1 MKILSCST
9 YQHRKNTFLVH
20 ENYQNNSNISKSPSF
35 GNSKAELARGVL
47 KNKDILSIFSDF
59 ISKTGKTSPTE
70 AFLELLAIAAG
81 GLGLNE
87 LVKNLKQDNADTA
100 TMLGD
105 DIFEKS
111 NYDFTK
117 VTPNYTPIVEVLNQ
131 NIQFHPI
138 KKDTTIAEVKDAAKS
153 VKLADTPAEPV
164 VSEGTEIP
172 NIEIKE
178 VETDTTYPKKYSFPK
193 KGKLTVGQEAL
204 KAVSERLTLEKEVY
218 EKMDIIC
225 HVLTD
230 NIEYRTK
237 TGIKLNCNTVANTFA
252 STLKPWDS
260 KDVADT
266 ILKMY
271 TALGLEDYES
281 EFQDSVPPAIETE
294 KHEELPETSATA
306 TPAVAAPAEE
316 NFATVSD
323 GTKAENEVYPKQYV
337 FPKKWGRLTN
347 AQDALKKAT
356 EQLVLDKETYEKLDA
371 ICHLVINNKEYKIKS
386 GVVLSSN
393 ALANTFATNLKPDD
407 SAVNDLISIWYSG
420 MLGLDEQNSKSDT
433 RSTTSP
439 TTNAETQEEPSE
451 ETDIPEKKTRN
462 NNKGQRLVHASNSG
476 RTGELSGIG
485 KNPKSSET
493 SKKKEIILSDEYKN
507 TPQNPGLRYIY
518 VTPAHLRD
526 NDIFCTPR
534 CIKKTDSKGNQKPMY
549 LHSTEGALANL
560 ISRFKYYTKHPENV
574 TNMEEYFNNKL
585 LQYPSLPLSL
595 RFFTGKPLNDPKQ
608 CDLYDLKKELY
619 APKSKYFKEDDSK
632 TLSERC
638 RENHYKNI
646 AQAIKKYGENEI
658 FARMSNMIIAPQNKK
673 YVQYFT
679 SHAITRFFERYVDFN
694 DIDNLETQFTQKL
707 DMLFNILK
715 RALLENS
722 VQVKTYLP
730 YYSAEIK
737 KGKIHVSYSASI
749 TIPSE
754 IFTDEEKKI
763 FGTEAIML
771 GLGEDINTSDD
782 GITTFQPI
790 IKSIYAES
798 PMELLERITK

>member
-1 MKILSCST
+1 MKILSCNT
-9 YQHRKNTFLVH
+9 YQLRKNTPLVH
-20 ENYQNNSNISKSPSF
+20 ENYQNSSNISISPSF
-35 GNSKAELARGVL
+35 GNSKTELARGVL
-47 KNKDILSIFSDF
+47 KNKDLLSIFSDF
-59 ISKTGKTSPTE
+59 ISKTGKTSPSE

-87 LVKNLKQDNADTA
+87 LVKNLKQDNADTIIP
-100 TMLGD
+100 LGD
-105 DIFEKS
+105 DIFEKT
-111 NYDFTK
+111 NCDYTK
-117 VTPNYTPIVEVLNQ
+117 VTPNYTPIVEALNQ
-131 NIQFHPI
+131 NIQFNPE
-138 KKDTTIAEVKDAAKS
+138 KEDTIIAGTKDAAES
-153 VKLADTPAEPV
+153 AKLADSPAEST
-164 VSEGTEIP
+164 VSGETEIP
-172 NIEIKE
+172 NNEIKE
-178 VETDTTYPKKYSFPK
+178 AETDTTYPKRYSFPK

-204 KAVSERLTLEKEVY
+204 KEVSEQLMLEKEVY

-225 HVLTD
+225 HVLTN

-252 STLKPWDS
+252 STLRPWDS
-260 KDVADT
+260 KGVADT

-271 TALGLEDYES
+271 TALGLEDFKPETQKPIS
-281 EFQDSVPPAIETE
+281 PATETE
-294 KHEELPETSATA
+294 RKKELPETSATTTTAA
-306 TPAVAAPAEE
+306 TSTEEVYAAVTEGA
-316 NFATVSD
+316 
-323 GTKAENEVYPKQYV
+323 KAEDEGYPKQYV

-407 SAVNDLISIWYSG
+407 SAVSDLISIWYSG

-451 ETDIPEKKTRN
+451 ETDIPEKETRN

-518 VTPAHLRD
+518 VTPANLRE

-534 CIKKTDSKGNQKPMY
+534 CVKKTDSKGNQKPMY

-608 CDLYDLKKELY
+608 YDLYDLKKELY

-646 AQAIKKYGENEI
+646 AQAIKKYGEDEI

-737 KGKIHVSYSASI
+737 KGKINVSYSASI